1 MEKEHCE
8 KYLFE
13 IKNRIT
19 AVKKTFHR
27 KVRENQGNL
36 SEGKRRDRRT
46 ETGRKREKLGN
57 KRK

>member
-19 AVKKTFHR
+19 AVKKHSIER
-27 KVRENQGNL
+27 LEKIKEISQKVKGGTDGQRQGGRERN
-36 SEGKRRDRRT
+36 
-46 ETGRKREKLGN
+46 
-57 KRK
+57 